1 MLNLKRLGSEFIL
14 GTIFLPVLAWIILS
28 IIDLKASAQDKV
40 TIEQKIDKIDQ
51 RVEYI
56 YQRLIEE
63 K

>member
-1 MLNLKRLGSEFIL
+1 MTKIGAEFIL
-14 GTIFLPVLAWIILS
+14 GTIFLPVLAWIVLS
-28 IIDLKASAQDKV
+28 IVELKASAQDKIS
-40 TIEQKIDKIDQ
+40 IEQKIDKIDQ